1 MERLIVA
8 AAMLMDD
15 GDVIVGVR
23 HYSPEMRKTLEKAYG
38 EKYHTRVKEQ
48 GFVDQR
54 GLFINRQDAWI
65 IAQLAGQIRRKCSTD
80 GTLFSE
86 NLY

>member
-1 MERLIVA
+1 MKRLVVA

-23 HYSPEMRKTLEKAYG
+23 HYSLEMRKTLAKAYG
-38 EKYHTRVKEQ
+38 EKYHLHVVEQ
-48 GFVDQR
+48 GFVDQSGNFLSR
-54 GLFINRQDAWI
+54 AEAWN
-65 IAQLAGQIRRKCSTD
+65 IAESEGQIRREVSSP
-80 GTLFSE
+80 GTLYSE